1 MSSFTPGP
9 NSLQSPKSARC
20 DVVGHWNF
28 QSENGLGALALN
40 SPCLYW
46 SGVETA
52 GHSGRMHSI
61 FFFDDC
67 CLVFCVSLK
76 LNLPLLLLRSIGW
89 LCVCVESAGKFS
101 GPSPPLGRHVYLQF
115 LKRMVN
121 GSHPRVET
129 IWVSVPWN
137 AFIIKDCAEYEP
149 NKEKTMCC
157 FAYNKTL
164 TSRSHYTTCHS
175 FES

>member
-61 FFFDDC
+61 FSSTIVVLCFACLWNWICRYC
-67 CLVFCVSLK
+67 CCG
-76 LNLPLLLLRSIGW
+76 RSVD
-89 LCVCVESAGKFS
+89 CVCVESAGKFS